1 MNTQL
6 FVSGSPHVHSDES
19 VKKIMWAVV
28 IALLP
33 ALIVSVYYFGLPA
46 IVVTLVSI
54 GSCLLFEYL
63 IQKFFIKGK
72 NTLGNGSAVITGLLL
87 AFNLPSN
94 LPLHW
99 VIVGAFVAIVIGKM
113 AFGGLGS
120 NPFNPAL
127 VGRVFLLISR
137 PVEMTTW
144 PRPIAIWNFGADALT
159 GPTPLGVMKIL
170 ANEGSVSQFSDFV
183 DPVTFQTMPNYVQM
197 LFGQMGGSFGEISF
211 IALLVGALFLIFR
224 KVITWHIPVSFI
236 GSAFLLSG
244 ALYLYN
250 PACYAN
256 PLFHIITGGLMLG
269 ACFMATDMVT
279 SPTSPWGMIVF
290 GTGCGILT
298 IVIRIFGAYP
308 EGVSFAILLMNAFT
322 PLINKAFKP
331 KRFGEKVKV

>member
-1 MNTQL
+1 MNTPL

-33 ALIVSVYYFGLPA
+33 ALVVSVYYFGLPA
-46 IVVTLVSI
+46 ILVTLVSI
-54 GSCLLFEYL
+54 GSCLVFEYF

-72 NTLGNGSAVITGLLL
+72 STLNNGSAVITGLLL

-94 LPLHW
+94 LPLQW
-99 VIVGAFVAIVIGKM
+99 VVVGAFVAIAIGKM
-113 AFGGLGS
+113 AFGGLGN

-137 PVEMTTW
+137 PVEMTIW
-144 PRPIAIWNFGADALT
+144 PRPIPIWSFGADAIT
-159 GPTPLGVMKIL
+159 GPTPLGVMKSL
-170 ANEGSVSQFSDFV
+170 AQEGSVSQFPDFV
-183 DPVTFQTMPNYVQM
+183 DPTTLQTMPNYVQM

-256 PLFHIITGGLMLG
+256 PFFHLITGGLMLG
-269 ACFMATDMVT
+269 ACFMATDIVT

-290 GTGCGILT
+290 GTGCGLLT

-308 EGVSFAILLMNAFT
+308 EGVSFAILLMNALT

-331 KRFGEKVKV
+331 KRFGEKVKA

>member
-1 MNTQL
+1 MNNQL
-6 FVSGSPHVHSDES
+6 FVSGSPHIHSDES

-33 ALIVSVYYFGLPA
+33 ALVVSVYYFGLPA
-46 IVVTLVSI
+46 ILVTGTSI
-54 GSCLLFEYL
+54 SSCLVFEYL
-63 IQKFFIKGK
+63 ILKFLIKGK
-72 NTLGNGSAVITGLLL
+72 NTLSNGSAVITGLLL
-87 AFNLPSN
+87 AFNLPST

-99 VIVGAFVAIVIGKM
+99 VVVGALVAIGIGKM
-113 AFGGLGS
+113 AFGGLGN

-127 VGRVFLLISR
+127 AGRVFLLISR

-144 PRPIAIWNFGADALT
+144 AIPKPVWSFGADAVT
-159 GPTPLGVMKIL
+159 GPTPLGVMKML
-170 ANEGSVSQFSDFV
+170 AKESAADTFV
-183 DPVTFQTMPNYVQM
+183 NMQEMPNYVQM

-211 IALLVGALFLIFR
+211 IALLIGAIFLIFR

-250 PACYAN
+250 PVCYAN
-256 PLFHIITGGLMLG
+256 PFFHIIVGGLMLG

-279 SPTSPWGMIVF
+279 SPISPWGMIVF
-290 GTGCGILT
+290 GAGCGILT

-308 EGVSFAILLMNAFT
+308 EGVSFAILLMNAVT

-331 KRFGEKVKV
+331 KRFGEKIKS

>member
-1 MNTQL
+1 MNNQL

-33 ALIVSVYYFGLPA
+33 ALVVSVYYFGLPA
-46 IVVTLVSI
+46 LLVTVVSI
-54 GSCLLFEYL
+54 LSCLIFEYL
-63 IQKFFIKGK
+63 IQRFLIKGQ

-99 VIVGAFVAIVIGKM
+99 VVVGALVAIGIGKM
-113 AFGGLGS
+113 AFGGLGN

-137 PVEMTTW
+137 PVEMTSW
-144 PRPIAIWNFGADALT
+144 PRPTPIWSFGADAIT
-159 GPTPLGVMKIL
+159 GPTPLGIIKEGVGSGKTIEQIISST
-170 ANEGSVSQFSDFV
+170 ANFPSNID
-183 DPVTFQTMPNYVQM
+183 M
-197 LFGQMGGSFGEISF
+197 LFGQMGGSFGEVSF
-211 IALLVGALFLIFR
+211 IVLLVGALFLIFR

-236 GSAFLLSG
+236 VSAFLLSG
-244 ALYLYN
+244 VLYLYN

-256 PLFHIITGGLMLG
+256 PFFHIITGGLMLG

-331 KRFGEKVKV
+331 KRFGEKLSVKC